1 MFSAFLCISSNKS
14 KGLFDIYFLFLIM
27 EEQNQF
33 KEEIIKYIKEND
45 KNLEVNKLNDLPIV
59 QLVIMKTELE
69 LKNNSL
75 T

>member
-1 MFSAFLCISSNKS
+1 
-14 KGLFDIYFLFLIM
+14 M

-45 KNLEVNKLNDLPIV
+45 KNLEENKLNDLPIV

>member
-45 KNLEVNKLNDLPIV
+45 KNLEENKLNDLPIV